1 MKRDLLNTGFR
12 PIIDR
17 IVFVLT
23 LLGVLT
29 TVHLWIQQ
37 NRGFDRGCLGITLS
51 ESIEENFDC
60 ESVLL
65 SEAGTFFGI
74 PNTVSGHLYYDLLL
88 LLSLSLVFLDDKRIR
103 LIKNLRLLAIVG
115 GVFYTGYLVYFQY
128 FVLGE
133 FCALCLISATIVA
146 TLLITQIFDRLLA
159 PPSPASPRHRGSMK
173 SELTLTLGL
182 IALTV
187 ALSAADVQ
195 YFRGLDILAKSK
207 TGQAAAEAGKDTK
220 TETTVDGSQSK
231 NDTEKA
237 PAPVETVEEPSKPAA
252 ETVCE
257 YHKTLEPV
265 EEWELQ
271 IQARDPYKGDP
282 NAEVVV
288 FEYFDPNCPHCK
300 LLHET
305 MESVEEKYGASV
317 QFIYKPFPLWSY
329 SIPQIQALYLASDAH
344 KFFEMLDRQFELQEH
359 GKGLTPEQLG
369 AIADEIGMDGNALMQ
384 QLKKKKYARLVL
396 AQRKS
401 ARSIGIRSAP
411 VVMINGKF
419 IASNSRTED
428 CLSWFIEKELK

>member
-1 MKRDLLNTGFR
+1 MIKTGFR
-12 PIIDR
+12 PVIDR
-17 IVFVLT
+17 VVFVLT

-74 PNTVSGHLYYDLLL
+74 PNTVSGHLFYDLLL
-88 LLSLSLVFLDDKRIR
+88 LLSLSLVFLDDKRINI
-103 LIKNLRLLAIVG
+103 IKNLRLLFIVG
-115 GVFYTGYLVYFQY
+115 GVCYTGYLVYYQY

-133 FCALCLISATIVA
+133 FCALCLISATIVSI
-146 TLLITQIFDRLLA
+146 LLITQVFDRLLPLPQGAA
-159 PPSPASPRHRGSMK
+159 PLRLGRVK
-173 SELTLTLGL
+173 NELALTLGL
-182 IALTV
+182 VALTMVLAV
-187 ALSAADVQ
+187 ADIQ
-195 YFRGLDILAKSK
+195 YFKGLDVLEKNKADLAVI
-207 TGQAAAEAGKDTK
+207 EAGKAKGIEADV
-220 TETTVDGSQSK
+220 ENNLG
-231 NDTEKA
+231 NN
-237 PAPVETVEEPSKPAA
+237 VETPVTSQAPEALPKSEE

-271 IQARDPYKGDP
+271 INARDPYKGNA

-305 MESVEEKYGASV
+305 MESVEEKYSASV

-329 SIPQIQALYLASDAH
+329 SIPQIQALYLAADAH
-344 KFFEMLDRQFELQEH
+344 KFFDMLDRQFELQQH
-359 GKGLTPEQLG
+359 GKGLTTEQLG
-369 AIADEIGMDGNALMQ
+369 SIADEIGMDGNKLMQ
-384 QLKKKKYARLVL
+384 QLQNKKYARLVL
-396 AQRKS
+396 TQRKS